1 MTQYLKGIG
10 ALVIAFVIVAVAA
23 KYFGLPHKSM
33 ASTAS
38 LGLKPI
44 DISQIHQ
51 NSKTLPFEKFH
62 DMTFVF
68 SERD

>member
-10 ALVIAFVIVAVAA
+10 ALVIAFVIVVVATN
-23 KYFGLPHKSM
+23 YFGLSRNSV

-38 LGLKPI
+38 LSPKPI
-44 DISQIHQ
+44 DISQIHR
-51 NSKTLPFEKFH
+51 NGKTLPLEKLH
-62 DMTFVF
+62 DMTLVF